1 MADIDELNL
10 WHGQDL
16 VGYIWKNDL
25 DRIGFR
31 YDVDWLRYELQ
42 FPISLQLP
50 LTENEY
56 SPDEGVAHRFFA
68 NLLPEGQARTNIVNS
83 LKIPNSDF
91 SILRAI
97 GGECAGA
104 FSVLPYIS
112 EPKQQKD
119 WKYEPLA
126 EEQLKTL
133 IDRKGQI
140 YNFKQS
146 DGAPI
151 RLSLAGAQDKCPI
164 LVREGEFF
172 IPENEAPS
180 SHILKFQ
187 VSDLTHMPAYET
199 ILMRLARTIGL
210 PVVEVELK
218 SLEGNPADNP
228 AKSFI
233 LITRYDRVWDETG
246 EVVHRLHQED
256 FCQALG
262 YGYDKKYQDDGGPE
276 FSEIINLIKS
286 YSDEPAHDVEML
298 LKWQIFNL
306 LSGNSDGHAKNL
318 SILYS
323 GENSLRLAPF
333 YDLVCTRAVE
343 HFDRNLAFAIGGQRE
358 PGQINKQNWIDFAKE
373 TDTNQRFMLDI
384 VNKLAENILEKFPVV
399 LQEFMDD
406 YGDYEALQ
414 RVEQVIVNQCKRTIK
429 SLS

>member
-1 MADIDELNL
+1 MTGIDELNL
-10 WHGQDL
+10 WYEQDL

-31 YDVDWLRYELQ
+31 YDVDWLKHESQ
-42 FPISLQLP
+42 FPVSLQLP

-104 FSVLPYIS
+104 FSVLPYTS
-112 EPKQQKD
+112 EPKPQKD
-119 WKYEPLA
+119 WKYERLT
-126 EEQLKTL
+126 EEKLKTL
-133 IDRKGQI
+133 IDRRGQI
-140 YNFKQS
+140 YSFVQS
-146 DGAPI
+146 DGASI

-164 LVREGEFF
+164 LVKNGEFF

-187 VSDLTHMPAYET
+187 IADLTHIPAYET

-210 PVVEVELK
+210 PAVEVELK
-218 SLEGNPADNP
+218 SLEGEPADNP
-228 AKSFI
+228 TKSFI
-233 LITRYDRVWDETG
+233 LITRYDRVLDETG
-246 EVVHRLHQED
+246 VVHRLHQED

-262 YGYDKKYQDDGGPE
+262 YGYDKKYQAHGGPE
-276 FSEIINLIKS
+276 FSEIINLIKL
-286 YSDEPAHDVEML
+286 YSDEPVLDVELL

-306 LSGNSDGHAKNL
+306 LAGNSDGHAKNL

-343 HFDRNLAFAIGGQRE
+343 NIDRNLAFAIGGQRD

-384 VNKLAENILEKFPVV
+384 VNEQAEQILEKFPTV
-399 LQEFMDD
+399 LQKFRDD
-406 YGDYEALQ
+406 YGAYEALQ
-414 RVEQVIVNQCKRTIK
+414 RVENVIVNQCQRTIR

>member
-1 MADIDELNL
+1 MSNIDELNL
-10 WHGQDL
+10 WHEQDL

-31 YDVDWLRYELQ
+31 YDADWLKQESP
-42 FPISLQLP
+42 FPISLKLP
-50 LTENEY
+50 LTEEVY
-56 SPDEGVAHRFFA
+56 SPDKGIAHRFFA

-104 FSVLPYIS
+104 FNVLPYMS
-112 EPKQQKD
+112 EPKPQKD
-119 WKYEPLA
+119 WRYEPLT
-126 EEQLKTL
+126 EEKLKAL
-133 IDRKGQI
+133 IERRGQV

-164 LVREGEFF
+164 LVRDGEFYM
-172 IPENEAPS
+172 PENEAPS
-180 SHILKFQ
+180 SHILKFH
-187 VSDLTHMPAYET
+187 VSDLTHIPAYET
-199 ILMRLARTIGL
+199 ILMRLARKIGL
-210 PVVEVELK
+210 PAVDVELK
-218 SLEGNPADNP
+218 SLEGSPTDNP
-228 AKSFI
+228 SKSFI
-233 LITRYDRVWDETG
+233 LITRYDRVCDDKG
-246 EVVHRLHQED
+246 VVHRLHQED

-286 YSDEPAHDVEML
+286 DSDEPILDVELL

-306 LSGNSDGHAKNL
+306 LAGNSDGHAKNL

-343 HFDRNLAFAIGGQRE
+343 HLDRNLAFAIGGQRD

-373 TDTNQRFMLDI
+373 TDINQRFMLDI
-384 VNKLAENILEKFPVV
+384 VNEQAEQILDKFPSV
-399 LQEFMDD
+399 LKEFKDE
-406 YGDYEALQ
+406 YGAYEAIQ
-414 RVEQVIVNQCKRTIK
+414 RVEQVIVNQCQRTIK